1 MRSFVWILVGFLA
14 FVGILIAVFS
24 WQGRAAREY
33 GLEAV
38 RAAQERN
45 LTPGGEEGLNCA
57 EILNRLPPEPV
68 ERCVVGLEDGKLT
81 ATLTLEGNRVFR
93 VSP

>member
-1 MRSFVWILVGFLA
+1 MRTFVWILLA
-14 FVGILIAVFS
+14 FVALVGVLVAVFS

-38 RAAQERN
+38 RVVRERN
-45 LTPGGEEGLNCA
+45 LTPTGPGGLPCA
-57 EILNRLPPEPV
+57 ELLNRPPPKPV
-68 ERCVVGLEDGKLT
+68 ERCVVTVEDGKLA

-93 VSP
+93 VP